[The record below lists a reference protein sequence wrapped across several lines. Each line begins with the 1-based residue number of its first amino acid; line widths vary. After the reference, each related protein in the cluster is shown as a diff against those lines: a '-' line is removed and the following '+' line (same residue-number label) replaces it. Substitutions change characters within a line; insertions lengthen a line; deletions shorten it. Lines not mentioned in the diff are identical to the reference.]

1 MMYVSCNYS
10 TASFLA
16 EGSEE
21 IDGDVVIG
29 VSVIAVKR
37 LHTCSDSSS
46 DMNKYKIYYTTI
58 ILK

>member
-29 VSVIAVKR
+29 VSIITVKR
-37 LHTCSDSSS
+37 L
-46 DMNKYKIYYTTI
+46 
-58 ILK
+58 

>member
-1 MMYVSCNYS
+1 MMYA
-10 TASFLA
+10 ASFLA

-29 VSVIAVKR
+29 VSVIHCR
-37 LHTCSDSSS
+37 QTPLTTYSDSSS